1 MHSNEK
7 MAIRAP
13 LLLNAVEEY
22 GQDWDQVSQATEAS
36 RGGPPPQSSG
46 NHDPIIEKVKT
57 IIGPSLEG
65 LFTIYDGDAEFMKE
79 QQESASINTEMQP
92 IDVIVVDSPQKMEKD
107 YFIDD
112 LRVLDEIDEVESH
125 TVLVRRVKMYKIR
138 KNPLEE
144 LQENE
149 FKSKYRF
156 SRSTAVF
163 IIDMIKNDLAGN
175 ARGGF
180 IPPYLKVLAAIRIW
194 ARGEIQDDAG
204 DLSGMSQ
211 STISLVCKQ
220 VALAILAQRSQW
232 IKMPQTDAEQNK
244 VIVDFHTL
252 CAFRQVIG
260 AIDCTHIRI
269 PKVGREVGQYY
280 IHRKGYS
287 SINVQVV
294 SNANLEIMD
303 IVAHWRGSTHDA
315 RIFNESRLKQRFEQS
330 EFKGRLLGDSGYACT
345 PYLYSIFVYSCSS
358 SYYNKRRTL

>member
-1 MHSNEK
+1 
-7 MAIRAP
+7 
-13 LLLNAVEEY
+13 
-22 GQDWDQVSQATEAS
+22 
-36 RGGPPPQSSG
+36 
-46 NHDPIIEKVKT
+46 
-57 IIGPSLEG
+57 
-65 LFTIYDGDAEFMKE
+65 
-79 QQESASINTEMQP
+79 
-92 IDVIVVDSPQKMEKD
+92 MERD
-107 YFIDD
+107 HFIDD

-163 IIDMIKNDLAGN
+163 IIDMIKNDLAGD

-244 VIVDFHTL
+244 VMVDFHTL

-345 PYLYSIFVYSCSS
+345 PYLFTPVLHPIKTKEELYNRAHIRTRNVVERCFGLWKQRFRCLLRGFTTKLENTKLYIVALAVLHNIAIHRQDLIEVVEDFDTVPVTQAVNNMLRGKLKSPSYPPSP
-358 SYYNKRRTL
+358 SYYV

>member
-1 MHSNEK
+1 
-7 MAIRAP
+7 
-13 LLLNAVEEY
+13 
-22 GQDWDQVSQATEAS
+22 
-36 RGGPPPQSSG
+36 
-46 NHDPIIEKVKT
+46 
-57 IIGPSLEG
+57 
-65 LFTIYDGDAEFMKE
+65 
-79 QQESASINTEMQP
+79 
-92 IDVIVVDSPQKMEKD
+92 KMERD
-107 YFIDD
+107 HFIDD

-163 IIDMIKNDLAGN
+163 IIDMIKNDLAGD

-194 ARGEIQDDAG
+194 ARGKIQDDAG

-244 VIVDFHTL
+244 VIVDFHSL

-269 PKVGREVGQYY
+269 PKLGGEVGQYY
-280 IHRKGYS
+280 INRKGYS

-315 RIFNESRLKQRFEQS
+315 RIFNESR
-330 EFKGRLLGDSGYACT
+330 YACT
-345 PYLYSIFVYSCSS
+345 PYLFTPVLHPTTTKEELYNRAHIRTRNVVERCFGLWKQRFRCLLRGFTTKLENTKLYIVALAVLHNIAIPRQDLIEVVEDFDTVPVTQAVNNMLRGKLKSPSYPPSP
-358 SYYNKRRTL
+358 SYYV